1 MNVCVHIL
9 FQDIDKNLAFCKGR
23 CQVYNGAAA
32 VLWGRAAPGRSGKVR
47 EKNENH
53 ST

>member
-23 CQVYNGAAA
+23 CQVYNGA
-32 VLWGRAAPGRSGKVR
+32 LGPRGIR
-47 EKNENH
+47 EEWEGEGEK
-53 ST
+53 